1 MSNKVWVDRSRYE
14 TAQSCA
20 RRRWLEYHEA
30 ETGIVAA
37 KKPLPL
43 AVGSAVHEGLAVL
56 LREGQAAQDDDARAK
71 AGADYVY
78 HALPEIEERAV
89 AAALADFAQFD
100 GGRIALEPTEA
111 PAADAPMV
119 TDYDRYLYAE
129 QSALVEAIVRAYA
142 RRRLRPLLEQ
152 FTVLEV
158 EREGE
163 WLLGGVFEVCGKCR
177 TT

>member
-1 MSNKVWVDRSRYE
+1 MELSRPK
-14 TAQSCA
+14 
-20 RRRWLEYHEA
+20 
-30 ETGIVAA
+30 AA
-37 KKPLPL
+37 SIS
-43 AVGSAVHEGLAVL
+43 GGGAVHEGLAVL
-56 LREGQAAQDDDARAK
+56 LREGQAVCDI
-71 AGADYVY
+71 AGKPPAEAAVWSLIEDQAVQS
-78 HALPEIEERAV
+78 ALK
-89 AAALADFAQFD
+89 DFAQFD

-111 PAADAPMV
+111 PPQPDSLESAYPRPDAPVV

-163 WLLGGVFEVCGKCR
+163 WIAARSR
-177 TT
+177 TPSRRQRA